1 MDFENKS
8 NLNFPLQSED
18 DEYVPL
24 LVARCT
30 GIVEEK
36 GLDIIGV
43 YRIPGNTANIT
54 ALTELVNRGFD
65 ETTLADHRWDDVNVV
80 SSLLKAFLRQLPEP
94 LIPDEM
100 YPSFIS
106 ADKKRGAVRLME
118 LKEHLDHLP
127 VHNYHTM
134 RHLMRH
140 LYRVSENCAI
150 NLMDP
155 KNIAIVFGPSVIRM
169 SKQTLELAVKDMKH
183 QCCIVEVLVSQYQ
196 YFFENGPMPVIS
208 EVSSPTADSVSSV
221 PNTNLLL
228 DNVAKLE
235 REWGFEIGIC
245 LQATAIEI

>member
-1 MDFENKS
+1 MLPDLLTHNDS
-8 NLNFPLQSED
+8 LSQSED

-36 GLDIIGV
+36 GLDIVGV

-54 ALTELVNRGFD
+54 ALTELVNKGFD
-65 ETTLADHRWDDVNVV
+65 ETTLADHRWEDVNVV

-94 LIPDEM
+94 LIPDEV
-100 YPSFIS
+100 YPAFIS
-106 ADKKRGAVRLME
+106 ADKKRGEVRLRE
-118 LKEHLDHLP
+118 LKEQLNNLP
-127 VHNYHTM
+127 IHNYHTM

-140 LYRVSENCAI
+140 LHRISENCSV

-155 KNIAIVFGPSVIRM
+155 KNIAIVFGPSVVRM

-183 QCCIVEVLVSQYQ
+183 QCCIVEVLVSHYQ

-208 EVSSPTADSVSSV
+208 EVSSPTAESVSSNTQ
-221 PNTNLLL
+221 NTNLLL

-235 REWGFEIGIC
+235 RECKLILE
-245 LQATAIEI
+245 L

>member
-1 MDFENKS
+1 M
-8 NLNFPLQSED
+8 
-18 DEYVPL
+18 PL

-36 GLDIIGV
+36 GLEIVGV
-43 YRIPGNTANIT
+43 YRVPGNTANIT

-65 ETTLADHRWDDVNVV
+65 DTTLSDHRWEDVNVV

-100 YPSFIS
+100 YPAFIA
-106 ADKKRGAVRLME
+106 ADKRRGETRLRD
-118 LKEHLDHLP
+118 LKDNLNLLP
-127 VHNYHTM
+127 VYNYHTM

-140 LYRVSENCAI
+140 LHRVSESRAV

-183 QCCIVEVLVSQYQ
+183 QCCIVEVLVSHYE
-196 YFFENGPMPVIS
+196 YFFDNGPMPVIS
-208 EVSSPTADSVSSV
+208 ELSSPTADSVSSV
-221 PNTNLLL
+221 PSTNLLL

-235 REWGFEIGIC
+235 RKWRRRGVIV
-245 LQATAIEI
+245 LRY

>member
-1 MDFENKS
+1 M
-8 NLNFPLQSED
+8 
-18 DEYVPL
+18 
-24 LVARCT
+24 ARCT

-36 GLDIIGV
+36 GLDIVGV

-65 ETTLADHRWDDVNVV
+65 ETTLSDHRWDDVNVV

-94 LIPDEM
+94 LIPDDM
-100 YPSFIS
+100 YPSFIA
-106 ADKKRGAVRLME
+106 ADKKRGEARLLD
-118 LKEHLDHLP
+118 LKEQLDNLP

-140 LYRVSENCAI
+140 LYRISENCSV

-183 QCCIVEVLVSQYQ
+183 QCCIVEVLVSQYR
-196 YFFENGPMPVIS
+196 YFFENGPMPKLS
-208 EVSSPTADSVSSV
+208 DLMSPAADSASSS

-235 REWGFEIGIC
+235 REYLQGVQIG
-245 LQATAIEI
+245 LS